1 MQQNLKKLSLKQRIR
16 TGRKHQKKILGQQNI
31 MTLINIKRHQK
42 IKALGYGTNDVG
54 ELLDDH
60 IITIV
65 AKIKKYYRRIL
76 ENIRFLA
83 RQSLPF
89 HGNQSNDSKS
99 EEETNFHQLL
109 LLRSLDHQDLVKW
122 LNSGSKIQYASPEI
136 QNEILK
142 IMSLQVLR

>member
-1 MQQNLKKLSLKQRIR
+1 MQQNLKKLSLKQRIK